1 MANVQMPDALT
12 SAIQDLHSQT
22 LMTCADALAA
32 KYGFDPEEAK
42 RFLAASGGLAT
53 KSGGKAKASKGKTKV
68 VEATGDDASKP
79 KRAQTGY
86 LLFQGE
92 MRPTVK
98 AEMAEELG
106 EGEKVK
112 PQEVIKELARRWKA
126 LSEDEKEH
134 WKTKAKT
141 PPASSSTDSE

>member
-1 MANVQMPDALT
+1 MANVQMPAALT

-53 KSGGKAKASKGKTKV
+53 KSGGKVKASKGKTKV
-68 VEATGDDASKP
+68 VEATGDEASKP
-79 KRAQTGY
+79 KRALTGY

-98 AEMAEELG
+98 EEMIF
-106 EGEKVK
+106 EGDVVKVK
-112 PQEVIKELARRWKA
+112 PQEVVKELARRWKA
-126 LSEDEKEH
+126 LSDGEKED
-134 WKTKAKT
+134 WKTRAKSSS
-141 PPASSSTDSE
+141 ASSSTDSE

>member
-1 MANVQMPDALT
+1 MANVQMPAALT

-22 LMTCADALAA
+22 VMTCADALAA

-42 RFLAASGGLAT
+42 RFLAASDGLAT
-53 KSGGKAKASKGKTKV
+53 KSGGKVKASKGKTKV
-68 VEATGDDASKP
+68 VEATGDEASKP
-79 KRAQTGY
+79 KRAKTGY
-86 LLFQGE
+86 LVFMSE
-92 MRPTVK
+92 MRPTVTQ
-98 AEMAEELG
+98 EMIL
-106 EGEKVK
+106 EGDVEKVQ